1 MTIKDKHVLTFW
13 FSKLEH
19 LTASKGEP
27 VSSGELARYVGQS
40 RSTAKKY
47 ILRLMGEGAVVSF
60 QVRYPNGLLGQIYA
74 PTTEAN

>member
-13 FSKLEH
+13 YSKLEH
-19 LTASKGEP
+19 LTVNKGEP

-47 ILRLMGEGAVVSF
+47 LQRLMGEGVVTSF
-60 QVRYPNGLLGQIYA
+60 QVRYPNGLLGQVYA
-74 PTTEAN
+74 PTTEGR

>member
-1 MTIKDKHVLTFW
+1 VTIKDRHVLTFW

-19 LTASKGEP
+19 LTADRGQP

-47 ILRLMGEGAVVSF
+47 LLRLMGEGVVTSF

-74 PTTEAN
+74 PNSEGR

>member
-19 LTASKGEP
+19 LVASKGEP

-47 ILRLMGEGAVVSF
+47 LTRLAGEGYVDVFTA
-60 QVRYPNGLLGQIYA
+60 RYPNGLIGQVYT
-74 PTTEAN
+74 PSSEGR